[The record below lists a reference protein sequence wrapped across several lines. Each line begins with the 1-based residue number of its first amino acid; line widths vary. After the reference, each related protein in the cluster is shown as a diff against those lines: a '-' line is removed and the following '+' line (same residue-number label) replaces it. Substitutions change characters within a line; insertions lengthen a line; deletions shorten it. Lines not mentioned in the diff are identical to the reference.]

1 MRLGSVAAF
10 WLTIVLGT
18 IAMGPSNAENE
29 DSSRYPAYNRG
40 REPSSAPER
49 RAVPRQNAPS
59 GGYYGRSQ
67 PEPRYV
73 PSPQYGERPQ
83 PRYAAQPQYGARYQP
98 GPFSYQPQPPPVQ
111 EGYSW
116 PWEQQR
122 AAPPPQQPT
131 YARRYRDED
140 AVRDV
145 PRRRVAPRPI
155 PAIARQRPAVKPKPD
170 PSTTIVVFGDTL
182 ADLVGEGLD
191 DAFDENP
198 DVIVTRKT
206 RGDGGLARADL
217 VDWPKVIQE
226 YLTANPK
233 TSLGVMMVGAEDRQA
248 IREGDAAIEPL
259 SDRWREI
266 YRDRVDAV
274 LRVFA
279 ERKVPLVWI
288 GAPPMKNEGLSTDM
302 IALNDIFRERVQK
315 AGNIYVDIWPGF
327 VNDENRYAPAGPD
340 VEGQVARL
348 RANDGVHFTRAG
360 ARKAAHFA
368 DLEIKRLIEPKSAGT
383 AMAALPAQ
391 PGAAAAQPGATPTG
405 SGSGPAAAGAAA
417 ADIDRIINASLPALP
432 EPAGLPSLPVRPLS
446 GPVLPLTRPDVSP
459 GGTLANGRPRADGEA
474 AAAVERTLRDGVPSS
489 PRPGRADDFR
499 WPKS

>member
-1 MRLGSVAAF
+1 MRFGSVAAF
-10 WLTIVLGT
+10 WLIFLIGAIPV
-18 IAMGPSNAENE
+18 APSAHAENE
-29 DSSRYPAYNRG
+29 DSSRYPSYNRP
-40 REPSSAPER
+40 RDPSAAPQR
-49 RAVPRQNAPS
+49 RAAPRASDPYS
-59 GGYYGRSQ
+59 GAYGHAQ

-83 PRYAAQPQYGARYQP
+83 PRYVPSPQYGARYQP
-98 GPFSYQPQPPPVQ
+98 GPFSYQPSPAPAP

-116 PWEQQR
+116 PWEQRQ
-122 AAPPPQQPT
+122 AAPPA
-131 YARRYRDED
+131 YARRYRDEE
-140 AVRDV
+140 VIRDV
-145 PRRRVAPRPI
+145 PRRRVAPRPV

-182 ADLVGEGLD
+182 ADLVGEGID

-198 DVIVTRKT
+198 DVTVTRKT

-233 TSLGVMMVGAEDRQA
+233 TSLGVMMVGADDRQA
-248 IREGDAAIEPL
+248 IREGDVAIEPL

-302 IALNDIFRERVQK
+302 IALNDIYRERVQK
-315 AGNIYVDIWPGF
+315 AGNVYVDIWPGF

-340 VEGQVARL
+340 VQGQVARL

-383 AMAALPAQ
+383 ALAALPAQ
-391 PGAAAAQPGATPTG
+391 PGPGGAQPGTSPPAG
-405 SGSGPAAAGAAA
+405 NGSGPAAGAAA

-446 GPVLPLTRPDVSP
+446 GPVLPLTRPDISP
-459 GGTLANGRPRADGEA
+459 GAALANGRPRPEGEGA
-474 AAAVERTLRDGVPSS
+474 ANVERALRDGVPSS